1 MNKGQCV
8 LTYLKKCD
16 NVTKPKSS
24 TLWECSVT
32 FNDIPIIFCACLHL
46 FTLYRKQNP
55 LSNNSSM

>member
-32 FNDIPIIFCACLHL
+32 FNDIPIIFCVLPPSLHPVQKTKSAGRL
-46 FTLYRKQNP
+46 F
-55 LSNNSSM
+55 

>member
-32 FNDIPIIFCACLHL
+32 FNDIPVIFCVLPPSLHPVQKTKSAL
-46 FTLYRKQNP
+46 
-55 LSNNSSM
+55 